1 MPRRACCWDNAPVE
15 PFWGRMKEQI
25 GDASQMPHEET
36 VALADDHIDC
46 RSNERGQARLGWLTP
61 MEYAAKLV
69 A

>member
-1 MPRRACCWDNAPVE
+1 
-15 PFWGRMKEQI
+15 MKEQI

-36 VALADDHIDC
+36 VALVDDHIDC
-46 RSNERGQARLGWLTP
+46 CSNERGQARSDWLAP